1 MNPTSLLIDAV
12 LGGVLGGG
20 RKRSRNARRYLTGRG
35 AGLWSNPTVLMTAA
49 GVAWGVFETLQ
60 ESGALGG
67 QTAAAAPAA
76 GGATAPSNLPPLPSL
91 ESQPAGQI
99 DGAALR
105 LIRLAISAANADGAL
120 DDRERDA
127 IVQQARAAGAA
138 DVAERELREPKALR
152 EIVSDVTSPEEAAT
166 LYVLAF
172 TVLRADEQL
181 TATER
186 VYLAQLAALLR
197 LEAST
202 VDALEKGAAAR
213 IDGQDGRG
221 PG

>member
-20 RKRSRNARRYLTGRG
+20 RKQSRNARRYLTGRG
-35 AGLWSNPTVLMTAA
+35 AGLWANPTVLMTAA

-60 ESGALGG
+60 QSGSLSGLTAGASPAEGG
-67 QTAAAAPAA
+67 APAPA
-76 GGATAPSNLPPLPSL
+76 NLPPLPTV
-91 ESQPAGQI
+91 ESQPPGPV
-99 DGAALR
+99 DAASLR

-127 IVQQARAAGAA
+127 IVERARAVGAA

-186 VYLAQLAALLR
+186 VYLAQLGALLR
-197 LEAST
+197 LEPST
-202 VDALEKGAAAR
+202 ADALEKGAAAR
-213 IDGQDGRG
+213 IDGQA
-221 PG
+221 